1 MTPQCPLPSG
11 DRLQPPHPS
20 SQRGRAVGA
29 QRPGA
34 PPGTPRDGCIGA
46 TSGRWRSGVC
56 RGVVHTP
63 EEGLDEG
70 VTQSQ
75 ADVGGMPVN
84 PPVLRSATITR
95 AQAGIGPCA
104 TREGDGVKA
113 AARPRPRTSARETA
127 RPPFTQG
134 HRARARHSGAAVV
147 DAHASCPM
155 RLARESESQPHKR
168 RRPRDRLGERQSRA
182 SNAASFLIL
191 ACVNEPPQLPHAV
204 QF

>member
-1 MTPQCPLPSG
+1 MSAGRERRLTGAHTAEPRPPGGGLHQAAFPRGLGTDSPARVSG
-11 DRLQPPHPS
+11 SDTAVSTAVGGQAAAS
-20 SQRGRAVGA
+20 SPVFTRGRAVGA

-34 PPGTPRDGCIGA
+34 PPGTPRDGCIEA

-70 VTQSQ
+70 VTRSQ

-113 AARPRPRTSARETA
+113 AARPRPRTSAHETA
-127 RPPFTQG
+127 RPTRGLRLPRVIGHGRGIQG
-134 HRARARHSGAAVV
+134 
-147 DAHASCPM
+147 
-155 RLARESESQPHKR
+155 
-168 RRPRDRLGERQSRA
+168 
-182 SNAASFLIL
+182 
-191 ACVNEPPQLPHAV
+191 PP
-204 QF
+204 

>member
-1 MTPQCPLPSG
+1 MSTAVGGQAAA
-11 DRLQPPHPS
+11 S
-20 SQRGRAVGA
+20 SPVFTRGRAVGA
-29 QRPGA
+29 QRPGT
-34 PPGTPRDGCIGA
+34 PPGTPRDGCIEA
-46 TSGRWRSGVC
+46 TSGRWRSGVR

-70 VTQSQ
+70 VTWSQ

-113 AARPRPRTSARETA
+113 AARPRPRTSAREAHA

-182 SNAASFLIL
+182 SNAASLLIL
-191 ACVNEPPQLPHAV
+191 ACVNEPLQLPHAV